1 MEKTQQYRPDD
12 FSRKLHGFLKE
23 TLPKPIAP

>member
-1 MEKTQQYRPDD
+1 MEKTQRYRLDE

-23 TLPKPIAP
+23 TLSKPIAP